1 MEAPNGR
8 PFVTD
13 QYAKMAHGKAVRE
26 FPFIVCSDSPFTE
39 VRYPSS
45 LPTFYQQLT
54 LRQAEYNRYRKT
66 LAVEDCKMATQ
77 TKLAS
82 KVADINRLIN
92 HQFTAEELNEKLRKQ
107 GAFDHKKNILRRF
120 DLERDLKF
128 AKANG
133 ETERAEQLQR
143 ELNQILNPN
152 LSWGTT
158 INKPAAEK
166 TLSEAERVHQ
176 INLRNQKLNYEN
188 VRRAQLE
195 ERKAARKAAAAVA
208 RGEAAADPFMRV
220 RTIAKTHHDVSGK
233 SQDTPKTVDATP
245 SGTPKDSPKPANG
258 TPSRVAT
265 PNMSAS
271 QEKPKSGFMIRYSNN
286 DDENI
291 AALDLDLD
299 IEI

>member
-1 MEAPNGR
+1 M
-8 PFVTD
+8 
-13 QYAKMAHGKAVRE
+13 
-26 FPFIVCSDSPFTE
+26 
-39 VRYPSS
+39 
-45 LPTFYQQLT
+45 
-54 LRQAEYNRYRKT
+54 
-66 LAVEDCKMATQ
+66 AVEDCKMATQ
-77 TKLAS
+77 TKLAN

-92 HQFTAEELNEKLRKQ
+92 HNFTSEELTEKLRRQ
-107 GAFDHKKNILRRF
+107 GAFDYKKNILRRF
-120 DLERDLKF
+120 EIERQVKF

-133 ETERAEQLQR
+133 DTEGAEELQN
-143 ELNQILNPN
+143 ELDHLLNPN

-158 INKPAAEK
+158 INANKPAAEK

-233 SQDTPKTVDATP
+233 SSEMPKTVEATP
-245 SGTPKDSPKPANG
+245 SGTPKDSPKPATG

-265 PNMSAS
+265 PAS
-271 QEKPKSGFMIRYSNN
+271 QEKPKGAFMIRHSNN

>member
-1 MEAPNGR
+1 
-8 PFVTD
+8 
-13 QYAKMAHGKAVRE
+13 
-26 FPFIVCSDSPFTE
+26 
-39 VRYPSS
+39 
-45 LPTFYQQLT
+45 
-54 LRQAEYNRYRKT
+54 
-66 LAVEDCKMATQ
+66 MATQ
-77 TKLAS
+77 TKLAA

-92 HQFTAEELNEKLRKQ
+92 HRFTAEELNEKLRKQ

-133 ETERAEQLQR
+133 NMEEAEKLQKD
-143 ELNQILNPN
+143 LDQILNPN

-158 INKPAAEK
+158 LAKPAVDK

-176 INLRNQKLNYEN
+176 INIRNQKLNYEN

-208 RGEAAADPFMRV
+208 RGEATADPFMRV

-233 SQDTPKTVDATP
+233 PQEVPKSVDATP
-245 SGTPKDSPKPANG
+245 TDTPKDSPSHA
-258 TPSRVAT
+258 AT
-265 PNMSAS
+265 PNSDLTPK
-271 QEKPKSGFMIRYSNN
+271 KPKSGFMISYRNT

-291 AALDLDLD
+291 AALDLDID
-299 IEI
+299 IDI

>member
-1 MEAPNGR
+1 
-8 PFVTD
+8 
-13 QYAKMAHGKAVRE
+13 MAV
-26 FPFIVCSDSPFTE
+26 D
-39 VRYPSS
+39 
-45 LPTFYQQLT
+45 
-54 LRQAEYNRYRKT
+54 
-66 LAVEDCKMATQ
+66 DCKMATQ

-107 GAFDHKKNILRRF
+107 GAFDYKKNILRRF

-133 ETERAEQLQR
+133 ETERAEQLQK
-143 ELNQILNPN
+143 ELDQILNPT

-158 INKPAAEK
+158 INKPVAKEA
-166 TLSEAERVHQ
+166 LSEAERVHQ

-233 SQDTPKTVDATP
+233 SQGNSPKPVDSP
-245 SGTPKDSPKPANG
+245 SNETPKDSPKPATG

-265 PNMSAS
+265 PAS
-271 QEKPKSGFMIRYSNN
+271 QEKPKNRFMIRYSNN